1 MSAEELKRFYKA
13 KAKKPDL
20 FGYDDSGNLIELN
33 KEGAIIKTIPLPNYR
48 HPTDEE
54 HDEMGKKRMAA
65 IEVANKEYEDAR
77 RELRELSAN
86 PESIDSDIL
95 RVNRKVIEAD
105 VKLQAIR
112 FPLKF
117 VDTEDGIPINKID
130 FDQPNEKRK
139 FPYTFFFLQERPFT
153 LQEQY
158 VRVGKVPEKPMIS
171 VAEARA
177 AEANANA
184 VTVILFAEPNTN
196 DYGFLSLKWTVEI
209 EFNGTMYNSAYQAIA
224 AEIAKSFNDQDNLQK
239 IMIAESPDDVN
250 YKLENVPGDAEI
262 NETKWNDLTKQFI
275 YDVNIAKYNQYP
287 ELAAR
292 LLETKNATL
301 GAYIPDDNLIGI
313 GLSIDNI
320 QAKNPVN
327 WTGQNLLGKALM
339 DIRQKIRSEQEA
351 AAAMAIA
358 VAQPVP
364 RRKKQSMAPPIAS
377 DTVPL
382 EGVAGAPEE
391 DATAPS
397 GPVARPP
404 RRRPKPATAT
414 TATASASAPAPAPAP
429 APTVATATTTTNPVA
444 TALANVSAVEDM
456 AVAKDIA
463 EGLFI

>member
-1 MSAEELKRFYKA
+1 MSAEELKQFYKA

-20 FGYDDSGNLIELN
+20 YGYDDSGNLIEIN

-48 HPTDEE
+48 RPTDEE
-54 HDEMGKKRMAA
+54 YDEMGKKRMAA

-112 FPLKF
+112 FPLKTIEI
-117 VDTEDGIPINKID
+117 DDLIPINKID

-139 FPYTFFFLQERPFT
+139 FPYPFFFLEERPFT

-158 VRVGKVPEKPMIS
+158 VRVGKAPEKPLIS
-171 VAEARA
+171 VAEAKA

-184 VTVILFAEPNTN
+184 ITVILFAEPNTN

-224 AEIAKSFNDQDNLQK
+224 AEIAKSFNDKDNLQK

-262 NETKWNDLTKQFI
+262 NETKWNDLTKQLL

-351 AAAMAIA
+351 AAAMAVA
-358 VAQPVP
+358 VAQPAP
-364 RRKKQSMAPPIAS
+364 RRKKQSVTAS
-377 DTVPL
+377 AATVL
-382 EGVAGAPEE
+382 SESVTGTEASSE
-391 DATAPS
+391 DATMPS
-397 GPVARPP
+397 GPVPRPP
-404 RRRPKPATAT
+404 RRRPKPAPTTTAPAT
-414 TATASASAPAPAPAP
+414 TAP
-429 APTVATATTTTNPVA
+429 ATTNPVTTAPVTTNPVA

>member
-1 MSAEELKRFYKA
+1 MSVEELKRFYKA

-20 FGYDDSGNLIELN
+20 YGYDDSGNLIELN

-54 HDEMGKKRMAA
+54 HDEMGKKRMAE

-158 VRVGKVPEKPMIS
+158 VRVGKAPEKPLIS

-184 VTVILFAEPNTN
+184 VTVILFAEPDTN

-224 AEIAKSFNDQDNLQK
+224 AEIAKSFNDKDNLQK
-239 IMIAESPDDVN
+239 IMIAESPDDIN

-339 DIRQKIRSEQEA
+339 DIRQKIRSDQEA
-351 AAAMAIA
+351 ASAMAIAGA

-364 RRKKQSMAPPIAS
+364 RRKKQSMTT
-377 DTVPL
+377 TVTTIPS
-382 EGVAGAPEE
+382 EGITGVSEE

-414 TATASASAPAPAPAP
+414 TASASAPAPAPAP
-429 APTVATATTTTNPVA
+429 ATVATTTTNPVA

>member
-48 HPTDEE
+48 RPTDEE
-54 HDEMGKKRMAA
+54 YDEMGKKRMAA

-95 RVNRKVIEAD
+95 RVNRKVFEAD

-117 VDTEDGIPINKID
+117 VHIEDGIPINKID
-130 FDQPNEKRK
+130 FDQLNETRK
-139 FPYTFFFLQERPFT
+139 FPYKFFFLQERPFT

-158 VRVGKVPEKPMIS
+158 VRVGKAPEKPMIS

-184 VTVILFAEPNTN
+184 VIVILFAEPNTN

-239 IMIAESPDDVN
+239 IMIAETPDDVN
-250 YKLENVPGDAEI
+250 YTLANVPGDAEI

-320 QAKNPVN
+320 QAKNSVN

-351 AAAMAIA
+351 AAAMAVAGAVGA

-382 EGVAGAPEE
+382 EGVAGAPDE
-391 DATAPS
+391 DATMPS
-397 GPVARPP
+397 GPVPRPP

-414 TATASASAPAPAPAP
+414 APTTATVTATAP
-429 APTVATATTTTNPVA
+429 TNPIA
-444 TALANVSAVEDM
+444 TALANVSAVENM
-456 AVAKDIA
+456 AVAKNVA

>member
-20 FGYDDSGNLIELN
+20 YGYDDSGNLIELS

-48 HPTDEE
+48 RPTDEE
-54 HDEMGKKRMAA
+54 YDEMGKKRMAA

-77 RELRELSAN
+77 RELRELSTN

-117 VDTEDGIPINKID
+117 VNIEDGIPINKID

-139 FPYTFFFLQERPFT
+139 FPYTFFFLEERPFT

-158 VRVGKVPEKPMIS
+158 VRVGKAPEKPMIS

-177 AEANANA
+177 AEANAVA
-184 VTVILFAEPNTN
+184 VILFAEPNTN
-196 DYGFLSLKWTVEI
+196 DYGFLSLKWIVEI

-239 IMIAESPDDVN
+239 IMIAETPDDVN
-250 YKLENVPGDAEI
+250 YTLANVPGDAEI

-275 YDVNIAKYNQYP
+275 YDVNIAKFNQYP

-364 RRKKQSMAPPIAS
+364 RRKKQSMASPTAS
-377 DTVPL
+377 T
-382 EGVAGAPEE
+382 AGTATLPSERLAETE

-397 GPVARPP
+397 GPVPRPP
-404 RRRPKPATAT
+404 RRRPIPATAPIAPT
-414 TATASASAPAPAPAP
+414 VVTATAP
-429 APTVATATTTTNPVA
+429 TNPVA
-444 TALANVSAVEDM
+444 TALANLSAVEDI
-456 AVAKDIA
+456 AVAKNVA

>member
-20 FGYDDSGNLIELN
+20 YGYDDSGNLIELN
-33 KEGAIIKTIPLPNYR
+33 KEGTVIKTIPLPNYR
-48 HPTDEE
+48 RPTDEE
-54 HDEMGKKRMAA
+54 YDEMGKKRMAA

-139 FPYTFFFLQERPFT
+139 FPYPFFFLEERPFT

-158 VRVGKVPEKPMIS
+158 VRVGKAPEKPLIS

-184 VTVILFAEPNTN
+184 VILFAEPDTN

-224 AEIAKSFNDQDNLQK
+224 AEIAKSFNDKDNLQK
-239 IMIAESPDDVN
+239 IMIAESPDDIN
-250 YKLENVPGDAEI
+250 YKLENVSGDAEI
-262 NETKWNDLTKQFI
+262 NETKWNDLTKQLL

-339 DIRQKIRSEQEA
+339 DIRQKIRSDQEA
-351 AAAMAIA
+351 ATMVVAESVAA
-358 VAQPVP
+358 AQPVP
-364 RRKKQSMAPPIAS
+364 RRKKQSA
-377 DTVPL
+377 TVAAATIPL
-382 EGVAGAPEE
+382 ESVTGTEASSE
-391 DATAPS
+391 DATMPS

-404 RRRPKPATAT
+404 RRRPKPAPATTNPVAPASAT
-414 TATASASAPAPAPAP
+414 TAP
-429 APTVATATTTTNPVA
+429 ATTTPATNPVA

>member
-1 MSAEELKRFYKA
+1 MSAEGLKLFYKA

-20 FGYDDSGNLIELN
+20 YGYDDDGNLIELN
-33 KEGAIIKTIPLPNYR
+33 RDGAVIKTIPLPTYR
-48 HPTDEE
+48 RPTDEE
-54 HDEMGKKRMAA
+54 YDEMEKKRMAA

-77 RELRELSAN
+77 RALREISTNRDSTPADIIIAN
-86 PESIDSDIL
+86 RAVS
-95 RVNRKVIEAD
+95 EAD

-112 FPLKF
+112 FPLQYIESEGK
-117 VDTEDGIPINKID
+117 IPINRID
-130 FDQPNEKRK
+130 FNQPNEKRK
-139 FPYTFFFLQERPFT
+139 YQDIFYLLKERAFT

-158 VRVGKVPEKPMIS
+158 VRIGKVPDKPLIS
-171 VAEARA
+171 VAEANARV
-177 AEANANA
+177 ANAA
-184 VTVILFAEPNTN
+184 AVILFAEPDTN

-209 EFNGTMYNSAYQAIA
+209 QFNDTMYNSAYQAIA
-224 AEIAKSFNDQDNLQK
+224 AEIAKSFNDKDNLQK

-382 EGVAGAPEE
+382 EGVAGAPDE
-391 DATAPS
+391 DATMPS

-414 TATASASAPAPAPAP
+414 TATASASAPAPAP

>member
-54 HDEMGKKRMAA
+54 YDEMGKKRMAA

-117 VDTEDGIPINKID
+117 VDIEDGIPINKID

-239 IMIAESPDDVN
+239 IMIAETPDDVN
-250 YKLENVPGDAEI
+250 YKLENVSGDAEV
-262 NETKWNDLTKQFI
+262 NETKWNDLTKQLL

-339 DIRQKIRSEQEA
+339 DIRQKIRSDQEA
-351 AAAMAIA
+351 ASAMAIAGAAEA

-364 RRKKQSMAPPIAS
+364 RRKKQSMTTTATTIPS
-377 DTVPL
+377 
-382 EGVAGAPEE
+382 EGVTGVSEE

-414 TATASASAPAPAPAP
+414 APTATASASAP
-429 APTVATATTTTNPVA
+429 TVATATTATNPVA